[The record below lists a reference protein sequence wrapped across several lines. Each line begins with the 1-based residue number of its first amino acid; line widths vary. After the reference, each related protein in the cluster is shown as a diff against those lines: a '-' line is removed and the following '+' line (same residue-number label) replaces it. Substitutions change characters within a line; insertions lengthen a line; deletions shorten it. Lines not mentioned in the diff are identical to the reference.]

1 MMSAK
6 TISIIVLTALVTII
20 LMKNMDEVNFWIFGN
35 HSVSKLAVMGTLF
48 ILGVIVGWML
58 GKGRKKKDE
67 PQIWEEEDQDPPL
80 EINNT
85 LNDEDADYIR

>member
-1 MMSAK
+1 MSAK

-48 ILGVIVGWML
+48 ILGVLVGWLL

-67 PQIWEEEDQDPPL
+67 PQTWEEEDQDPPL
-80 EINNT
+80 EISNT